1 MPVERTKLLL
11 YYTRLRIV
19 DDLKDLDEELWRNL
33 MRLKDFS
40 ADEIEEMDFY
50 FCIEENGKIV

>member
-1 MPVERTKLLL
+1 M
-11 YYTRLRIV
+11 